1 MFILLLHTGDDSMG
15 AGKVVGIVFGVGAVA
30 AIVGIALW
38 ALNRSSPV
46 LCESRNLLLFQTF

>member
-1 MFILLLHTGDDSMG
+1 MFILLLHAGDDSMG

-46 LCESRNLLLFQTF
+46 LCES

>member
-1 MFILLLHTGDDSMG
+1 MFILPLHTGDDSMG

-46 LCESRNLLLFQTF
+46 LCESQNLLLFQTF